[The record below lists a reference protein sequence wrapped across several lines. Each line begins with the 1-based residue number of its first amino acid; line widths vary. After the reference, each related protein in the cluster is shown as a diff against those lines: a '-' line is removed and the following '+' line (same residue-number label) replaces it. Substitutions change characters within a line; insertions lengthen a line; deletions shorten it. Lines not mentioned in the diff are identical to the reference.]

1 MANANTP
8 LPLLV
13 HAVLAAD
20 NAAAAEPH
28 FNELVRRG
36 GGDTAAVQWAADI
49 VALERDLREIERLRG

>member
-8 LPLLV
+8 TPLLV

-20 NAAAAEPH
+20 NADKAAAF

-36 GGDTAAVQWAADI
+36 GGDTAAVQWAADV